1 MVEPSGCPQLE
12 HLQLPSAF
20 RLSFNASK
28 HIGVLCAYLFKVY
41 YHFLKESKS
50 NTSYFTIM
58 RLHYFSQTY
67 VEWDILAGFMDSSGK
82 THCQRTVCD

>member
-1 MVEPSGCPQLE
+1 MPQLE
-12 HLQLPSAF
+12 HLQLLSAF

-28 HIGVLCAYLFKVY
+28 HIGVLCADLFKVY
-41 YHFLKESKS
+41 YHFLKESES

-58 RLHYFSQTY
+58 RLHYFSQKY

-82 THCQRTVCD
+82 THCQRTICD